1 MARPK
6 PGDEDRYHP
15 QPRDPPTAR
24 PKEED
29 ASADLSV
36 KLYGSELLPSA
47 NEVAER

>member
-1 MARPK
+1 MSTRK
-6 PGDEDRYHP
+6 PENDDRYHP

-29 ASADLSV
+29 TSADLSV